1 MNNNTDNVVN
11 VGTPPT
17 KYREWSTIEVRY
29 HDFGTSLPVAGRY
42 SPQFTCC
49 GYQWRLDIYR
59 FESGYAGIRIDNLS
73 NEAVDIIWSLC
84 VRDSTGKEVAQFD
97 SEIGGGSK
105 RHFEACDV
113 NDITNADCW
122 GKGDFLKRSTIN
134 NVLEEGTLTVEV
146 RMRLIEAVEDV
157 KPDPPVF
164 IPKNPLNKIIMG
176 MYQDEESAD
185 IVFELNTS
193 SEEEGVGSSSNG
205 DSSPIRKRAKTSS
218 SATTFYAHRLI
229 LENTSST
236 LAELCKTAASS
247 SSSSGDMTSSPIR
260 IPITDVKPE
269 TFRHVLYYIYGGK
282 LSELELN
289 ENAKE
294 IIDAAD
300 RYGVVSLKLEAEAC
314 YVKSTA
320 ITVENMIDNLLYA
333 DSKNCALLK
342 EAVVDFMVSNGN
354 GILGKVSFDNVP
366 PSTIADIL
374 TAVTRERNGSIA
386 NIEESIEDEFRT
398 MRVSEL
404 RIKLDEKGLDVDGS
418 REAMIAILKEEGRTL
433 KQQVDD
439 SEIKSPPV

>member
-1 MNNNTDNVVN
+1 MSGNNTNNSDNIIN

-17 KYREWSTIEVRY
+17 KYREWTTVEVRY

-73 NEAVDIIWSLC
+73 NESVNIIWSLC

-122 GKGDFLKRSTIN
+122 GKGDFLKRSAIN

-164 IPKNPLNKIIMG
+164 IPKNPLNKMILNLYG
-176 MYQDEESAD
+176 DEESAD
-185 IVFELNTS
+185 IVFDLVDNTS
-193 SEEEGVGSSSNG
+193 EESVGSSSSDG
-205 DSSPIRKRAKTSS
+205 DSSPSRKRAKTTS

-236 LAELCKTAASS
+236 LAELCKTAAAS
-247 SSSSGDMTSSPIR
+247 SSSSGDMVRSPIR
-260 IPITDVKPE
+260 IPITDVKPG

-282 LSELELN
+282 LSELELK

-300 RYGVVSLKLEAEAC
+300 RYGVISLKLEAEAC
-314 YVKSTA
+314 YVKSTT

-366 PSTIADIL
+366 STLIADIL
-374 TAVTRERNGSIA
+374 TAVTREKNG
-386 NIEESIEDEFRT
+386 NTEESIEAEFRT

-418 REAMIAILKEEGRTL
+418 REAMIATLQESFQKKVDVEET
-433 KQQVDD
+433 VV
-439 SEIKSPPV
+439 SIE